1 MIASSSENDSLFSIA
16 GDVSVYNG
24 EGSIL
29 LKWSIPD
36 SIKLKRTIVYSQEF
50 GDEKFE
56 ELASL
61 AHNNSYFLDLNCKP
75 GARYYYKVL
84 IEDIYG
90 KKFII
95 NNNEFPF
102 GSCDINRSSIIFDKN
117 INSIFQLIL
126 KHIKEELYLLN
137 PNVNFNYISQLL
149 DSEKYYKFNWLENF
163 PLDLLKSYSTTIDN
177 INSIVHADNLYDEIM
192 ENENLY
198 RNYFYMTPK
207 MWEFELNKIIS
218 LMRNNWNILYDQ
230 YPKSVKIFKELD
242 PIKIV
247 GLKQAILEKPS
258 VQLYIFHPD
267 RLKISDWYLLSNNE
281 YIDLEEFLI
290 NYNDLVSVDIPES
303 WNNISLMMGDIV
315 VQSLPIIK
323 DESIIYTLE
332 GDILPMIMDSSN
344 YIKIKKDKSTLWINE
359 LIWDGRLKN
368 FHIEIAGY
376 QSIEE
381 KYSLKSQYETI
392 WNIEP
397 KIIFEKQFLDSL
409 FYFNENNEFPLV
421 LKLQSINELETIIHE
436 YVMLDSSSIS
446 ISRLDDIGPWVESE
460 SNTLGAANKENQNT
474 YDPQLVPQLFVLYQN
489 YPNPFNGQTRITFD
503 LLEDAN
509 ISLYVIDATG
519 RIHDKIIEEEF
530 FNSGI
535 YNYLWEGE
543 SRSSGVYFITLQ
555 AEVNELPPTVL
566 SRKMIYLK

>member
-29 LKWSIPD
+29 LNWSIPD
-36 SIKLKRTIVYSQEF
+36 SIKVNRTIVYSQEF
-50 GDEKFE
+50 GDEKFK
-56 ELASL
+56 ELASPSP
-61 AHNNSYFLDLNCKP
+61 NNSYFLDLNCKP

-192 ENENLY
+192 ENEDLY

-207 MWEFELNKIIS
+207 IWEFELNKIIS
-218 LMRNNWNILYDQ
+218 LMRNNWNVLYDQ
-230 YPKSVKIFKELD
+230 YPQSVKIFEELD

-290 NYNDLVSVDIPES
+290 NYNNLVSVDIPES

-421 LKLQSINELETIIHE
+421 LKLQSINEFETIIHE
-436 YVMLDSSSIS
+436 YVILDSSSIS